1 VPARARSFGATHRGD
16 EFRAGLTHRSRGG
29 YARDTVSG
37 ARAFPERGSRRD
49 MSSSDACGVF
59 ISYSR
64 EDTAPQAGRLY
75 DRLSDRI
82 GEEHVFMD
90 VGSIKLGVDFIDSLQ
105 DALSACD
112 ALLAV
117 IGPAWAERSNN
128 DGVRALDDPEDYVR
142 LEIQTA
148 LDRAIPV
155 IPVVINETPLPVSST
170 LPEPLKSLARRQGVR
185 LRDATF
191 RSDSSRLIDQVERMV
206 ASEPVGGTDRTADSS
221 DKPIVEPVKWSA
233 ELIDKGRQRRVFRL
247 RGGQRTHTVRY
258 EHASEGSLFIDDND
272 PISNREAERP
282 IRFNLAGFEARG
294 AGSDVPCALW
304 VDDNIFMAVS
314 WISKIRLEVDGVV
327 VYDK

>member
-1 VPARARSFGATHRGD
+1 
-16 EFRAGLTHRSRGG
+16 
-29 YARDTVSG
+29 
-37 ARAFPERGSRRD
+37 

-90 VGSIKLGVDFIDSLQ
+90 VDSIKLGVDFIDSPQ
-105 DALSACD
+105 DALSECD

-117 IGPAWAERSNN
+117 IGPAWAERSTN
-128 DGVRALDDPEDYVR
+128 DRVSALDDPEDYVR

-155 IPVVINETPLPVSST
+155 IPVLINETPLPVAST
-170 LPEPLKSLARRQGVR
+170 LPELLKSLARRQGVR

-221 DKPIVEPVKWSA
+221 DKPIVEPMKWSA
-233 ELIDKGRQRRVFRL
+233 ELIDKGAGAARPSTSRRPADAHRAIRTRFGMQSVYRRQR
-247 RGGQRTHTVRY
+247 
-258 EHASEGSLFIDDND
+258 
-272 PISNREAERP
+272 
-282 IRFNLAGFEARG
+282 
-294 AGSDVPCALW
+294 SD
-304 VDDNIFMAVS
+304 
-314 WISKIRLEVDGVV
+314 
-327 VYDK
+327 